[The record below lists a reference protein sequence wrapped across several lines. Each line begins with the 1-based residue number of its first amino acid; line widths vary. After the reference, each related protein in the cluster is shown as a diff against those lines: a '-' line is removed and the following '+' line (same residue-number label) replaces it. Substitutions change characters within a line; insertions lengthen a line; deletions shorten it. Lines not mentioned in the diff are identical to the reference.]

1 MVKVLS
7 CTLPEFMNE
16 KRKISATT
24 YLMAGSLGLLVV
36 FIFLWLNR
44 VYLDEYE
51 SLQRETDFLFV
62 NTIRDLEDELFR
74 RTGDKPVILKL
85 TDTIGLSSI
94 ESTGRAITLIDSIVV
109 SKFRSDTLMHSMDS
123 NPELPGFDHM
133 SVKMVKR
140 FDQRVDECPD
150 SNVTIRVQTM
160 GGQNDN
166 SNALNGSISF
176 YMELET
182 DSLTSD
188 SAKLN
193 ATIDLLNDRLW
204 KSIGDQRLLPG
215 NFNIIV
221 LADSLEHIPPLKKLT
236 STHYH
241 DVFSGDALA
250 MEIPDF
256 RLFIFKKM
264 IPEILFALLLFGSI
278 ILAFYLINRNLQR
291 QRKLTELKND
301 LISNISHELK
311 TPITTVGVAIEALS
325 NFNAQTDPKRTKEY
339 LDISKHEL
347 NRLSILVDKVLK
359 MSLFEQKEPTLRP
372 EPINLD
378 ELVGGILSSMKL
390 QFEKQ
395 KAKVNFQSPE
405 DGIMINGDRI
415 HLTNVVYN
423 LIENA
428 LKYNNKHPEID
439 IALVEMD
446 KEVRLKISDNG
457 IGIPEQYLDKVFEKF
472 FRVPNGEKHNFKGH
486 GLGLSY
492 VAEVV
497 RQHGGTIKVNN
508 IPEGGVCFEM
518 SLPKEDGGR

>member
-1 MVKVLS
+1 MS
-7 CTLPEFMNE
+7 R
-16 KRKISATT
+16 KRKISANT
-24 YLMAGSLGLLVV
+24 YLMAGSLGLLLV

-74 RTGDKPVILKL
+74 KTGDKPVILKL

-109 SKFRSDTLMHSMDS
+109 SKFRKDTLMNSLES
-123 NPELPGFDHM
+123 NPELPVFDHM

-140 FDQRVDECPD
+140 FDQRSGEFPD
-150 SNVTIRVQTM
+150 SNVTIRVQTLE
-160 GGQNDN
+160 GHQDN
-166 SNALNGSISF
+166 TNALNGSISF

-182 DSLTSD
+182 DSLSSD

-193 ATIDLLNDRLW
+193 ATIDLLNDRIW
-204 KSIGDQRLLPG
+204 KSIGDERLLPG

-221 LADSLEHIPPLKKLT
+221 LADSLEHLPPLKKLT

-241 DVFSGDALA
+241 DMFSGDALA
-250 MEIPDF
+250 MEIPNF
-256 RLFIFKKM
+256 RLFIFRKM
-264 IPEILFALLLFGSI
+264 IPEFLFSLLLLGSI
-278 ILAFYLINRNLQR
+278 ILAFFFINRSLQR

-325 NFNAQTDPKRTKEY
+325 NFDAQTDPERTKEY

-390 QFEKQ
+390 QFEKH
-395 KAKVNFQSPE
+395 KAKVNVQSTQN
-405 DGIMINGDRI
+405 GIRITGDRI
-415 HLTNVVYN
+415 HLTNVIYN

-428 LKYNNKHPEID
+428 LKYNNSEPRVD
-439 IALVEMD
+439 I
-446 KEVRLKISDNG
+446 
-457 IGIPEQYLDKVFEKF
+457 
-472 FRVPNGEKHNFKGH
+472 
-486 GLGLSY
+486 
-492 VAEVV
+492 
-497 RQHGGTIKVNN
+497 TI
-508 IPEGGVCFEM
+508 
-518 SLPKEDGGR
+518 EDL